1 MLEGSPKVVAF
12 YPWQGLLLLPREEVN
27 CCGENAVKVVST
39 YARIIVRKDDLES
52 QPFFSTEK
60 RSTPNFLGKIGES

>member
-39 YARIIVRKDDLES
+39 YARIIVRNVGSKS
-52 QPFFSTEK
+52 QV
-60 RSTPNFLGKIGES
+60 FLRIANRAIPDALRKIGES